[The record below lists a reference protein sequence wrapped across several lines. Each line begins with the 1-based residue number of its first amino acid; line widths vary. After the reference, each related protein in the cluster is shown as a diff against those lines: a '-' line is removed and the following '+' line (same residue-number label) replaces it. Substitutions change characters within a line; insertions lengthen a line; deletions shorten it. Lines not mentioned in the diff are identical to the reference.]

1 MKKQK
6 FFKTLLSVLAVLFF
20 ISCSTDVAG
29 GSSEETNTIAGI
41 LKFPNGTAAAHAA
54 IQMQSIT
61 GNNSTIFSDTTD
73 RTGNFSMT
81 VKERGLYGISA
92 IADSFAFYDTVS
104 LNGHSI
110 RREAS
115 LSKTF
120 DISGH
125 VYLREQIPAGQT
137 VVQIPGSPWLTRT
150 DSNGYFILTD
160 VPQSSL
166 SIAVNSPDKS
176 FVLNQEYAIPA
187 DTANTQPQSSYSWI
201 LPLSTEYQIAG
212 YWTFDYLA
220 SDNSISDIRSI
231 SGKALLYGN
240 AEISQ
245 GRNSG
250 NALKLND
257 AGDFAVIENDNG
269 VLDSAQAFSIETWV
283 NIDDFKAENA
293 AIKNIVGKLG
303 FQGNAVF
310 SVALVQ
316 DTCNISGSAFAFFM
330 ASGNGDSLLCKNA
343 AISSMPVQNNIWYYL
358 AASWNGD
365 STNLFINGKQVAS
378 APTPFATLSAPSSI
392 PIYFGKENLSL
403 RIDDVRLSTAALES
417 IDVSHRYKE

>member
-1 MKKQK
+1 M
-6 FFKTLLSVLAVLFF
+6 
-20 ISCSTDVAG
+20 
-29 GSSEETNTIAGI
+29 
-41 LKFPNGTAAAHAA
+41 
-54 IQMQSIT
+54 
-61 GNNSTIFSDTTD
+61 
-73 RTGNFSMT
+73 
-81 VKERGLYGISA
+81 
-92 IADSFAFYDTVS
+92 
-104 LNGHSI
+104 
-110 RREAS
+110 
-115 LSKTF
+115 
-120 DISGH
+120 
-125 VYLREQIPAGQT
+125 
-137 VVQIPGSPWLTRT
+137 
-150 DSNGYFILTD
+150 
-160 VPQSSL
+160 
-166 SIAVNSPDKS
+166 
-176 FVLNQEYAIPA
+176 
-187 DTANTQPQSSYSWI
+187 
-201 LPLSTEYQIAG
+201 
-212 YWTFDYLA
+212 A

-343 AISSMPVQNNIWYYL
+343 AISTMPVQNNIWYYL